1 MKAFKREN
9 QGGKKI
15 KSNPFFQP
23 GRGRFNISITFNSTA
38 EVIPGRGVGGVCS
51 WLGVP
56 DEYPRAM
63 TAEVIPGRRI
73 GGIFPL
79 EASERIGIFFLSA
92 FGNIAYLCTG

>member
-38 EVIPGRGVGGVCS
+38 EVIPGRGVGG
-51 WLGVP
+51 GV
-56 DEYPRAM
+56 
-63 TAEVIPGRRI
+63 
-73 GGIFPL
+73 
-79 EASERIGIFFLSA
+79 FLVR
-92 FGNIAYLCTG
+92 